1 MSSYSAGYEEDKDVA
16 ASEGL
21 LGYNQDKNIL
31 RTKTATGS
39 SLFVLCLQVACMT
52 LFMLSYLQLAYSH
65 LNPSNFSGLLGNEG
79 TCDRSPR

>member
-52 LFMLSYLQLAYSH
+52 LFTVPTL
-65 LNPSNFSGLLGNEG
+65 
-79 TCDRSPR
+79 RPRTSIPCTHVSALIIHHSMHTVLV